1 MSELLNIFTQA
12 GSLQVALVR
21 MAAFTAGTMVL
32 LHFAC
37 MSFRVI
43 GHTAY
48 VLDAVLIAALA
59 ASGLAVML
67 DAVFFDLL
75 QLVTMLAVMSG
86 GLIVFLL
93 RFWAK
98 GFHVSTFLKGKHTCG

>member
-1 MSELLNIFTQA
+1 MSELLNFFTHTQTGA
-12 GSLQVALVR
+12 LQEALVR
-21 MAAFTAGTMVL
+21 MAAFTAGALVL

-43 GHTAY
+43 GHTAC

-86 GLIVFLL
+86 GLIVFML
-93 RFWAK
+93 RLWAK
-98 GFHVSTFLKGKHTCG
+98 GFHVSKFLEGKRT